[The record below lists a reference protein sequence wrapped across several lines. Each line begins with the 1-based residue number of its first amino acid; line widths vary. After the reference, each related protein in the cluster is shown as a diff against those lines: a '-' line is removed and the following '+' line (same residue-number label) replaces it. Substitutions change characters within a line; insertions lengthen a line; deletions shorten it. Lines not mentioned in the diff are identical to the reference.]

1 MPEKTQ
7 IKTQKNIPLIKSNLR
22 SAILKIAFVFFL
34 FTASFVSRANINFLA
49 PVTNIASYQL
59 SFTAPWMFSGMY
71 PDEMKLNS
79 FYEMKMEVYDS
90 LQLDMQGLS
99 RNAFELAIRG
109 MEKLIQSGF
118 PLKDNIIS
126 IADFSQPSTEKRLY
140 VIDLNDYS
148 LLYRTYVAHGRNSGT
163 VEAQQFSNRV
173 SSYKSSLGFYV
184 TGNTYRGKHGYSL
197 RLEGLE
203 KGINDNAGKRAIVV
217 HGADY
222 VAESAIRSLG
232 YLGRSQGCPAIPE
245 ELHRPII
252 NEIKD
257 GTCLFI
263 YKDTYQYLSSS
274 RLLN

>member
-1 MPEKTQ
+1 
-7 IKTQKNIPLIKSNLR
+7 
-22 SAILKIAFVFFL
+22 
-34 FTASFVSRANINFLA
+34 
-49 PVTNIASYQL
+49 
-59 SFTAPWMFSGMY
+59 MFSGMY
-71 PDEMKLNS
+71 PDEMDLNS

-90 LQLDMQGLS
+90 LQLDMEGLS
-99 RNAFELAIRG
+99 RNAFEMAIRG
-109 MEKLIQSGF
+109 MEKLIQSGY

-163 VEAQQFSNRV
+163 TEAQKFSNKV
-173 SSYKSSLGFYV
+173 SSYQSSLGFYL

-222 VAESAIRSLG
+222 VAESAIRQLG

-252 NEIKD
+252 NNIKD

-263 YKDTYQYLSSS
+263 YKDSYQYLSNS

>member
-1 MPEKTQ
+1 MSSKTQ
-7 IKTQKNIPLIKSNLR
+7 FKTQKNIPLIKTNLR
-22 SAILKIAFVFFL
+22 FAILKIALVFF
-34 FTASFVSRANINFLA
+34 FFIASFVSRANINFLA
-49 PVTNIASYQL
+49 PVSNVASSHL
-59 SFTAPWMFSGMY
+59 TFTAPWMFSGMN
-71 PDEMKLNS
+71 PNEMELNS

-90 LQLDMQGLS
+90 LNLDMEGLS
-99 RNAFELAIRG
+99 RNAFDMAVRG
-109 MEKLIQSGF
+109 MEKLIQSGY
-118 PLKDNIIS
+118 PLKGNIIS

-148 LLYRTYVAHGRNSGT
+148 LLYRTYVAHGRNTGRS
-163 VEAQQFSNRV
+163 EAEQFSNKV

-184 TGNTYRGKHGYSL
+184 TGNTYSGKHGYSL
-197 RLEGLE
+197 RLEGIE

-222 VAESAIRSLG
+222 VAESAIRQLG

-252 NEIKD
+252 NNIKD

-263 YKDTYQYLSSS
+263 YKDSWQYLSSS